1 MVAIKKIFSKR
12 YPQNFILRNPATGTL
27 MFMIICMIFMIVY
40 QPLGAKAA
48 RSLSYAATM
57 TAYCL
62 AFSFVVYV
70 MIRILKRFKY
80 YSNSEEWTLP
90 REITAIII
98 VLSGMGIGIYFL
110 GFLIEAPSNRW
121 NLATFSDSCLK
132 GFMIG
137 VIPFAFFSFSN
148 YRHLILDETVRTYG
162 ADKNAQDSGELRM
175 EKIRIGSKLKK
186 EELSFYPGQFIY
198 AESDGNYVVFCIE
211 DGQNVRKEI
220 IRNSISNIEQQLS
233 VIPFVTRT
241 HRAFIVNLKKVISS
255 KGNTL
260 GYRLKLRGTDTI
272 IPVSRQN
279 VHEVE
284 ELMKQLG

>member
-1 MVAIKKIFSKR
+1 MTAFVKIFRKR

-27 MFMIICMIFMIVY
+27 MFLIICMLFIILY
-40 QPLGAKAA
+40 KPLGTKPA
-48 RSLSYAATM
+48 RTLSYAATM
-57 TAYCL
+57 TIYCT
-62 AFSFVVYV
+62 AISVVVYV
-70 MIRILKRFKY
+70 MIRIVKRIKY
-80 YSNSEEWTLP
+80 FSDSEQWTIV
-90 REITAIII
+90 REITAILL
-98 VLSGMGIGIYFL
+98 VLSGMGTGIYFL

-121 NLATFSDSCLK
+121 NLDTFLDSFLK
-132 GFMIG
+132 GIG
-137 VIPFAFFSFSN
+137 LGIIPFAFFSFSN
-148 YRHLILDETVRTYG
+148 YRHLILDETIRTYSTDASPQHG
-162 ADKNAQDSGELRM
+162 GEIR
-175 EKIRIGSKLKK
+175 EERIRISSKLKK

-211 DGQNVRKEI
+211 EGQTVRKEI

-233 VIPFVTRT
+233 VIPFVIRT

-272 IPVSRQN
+272 VPVSRQN
-279 VHEVE
+279 VHDVE